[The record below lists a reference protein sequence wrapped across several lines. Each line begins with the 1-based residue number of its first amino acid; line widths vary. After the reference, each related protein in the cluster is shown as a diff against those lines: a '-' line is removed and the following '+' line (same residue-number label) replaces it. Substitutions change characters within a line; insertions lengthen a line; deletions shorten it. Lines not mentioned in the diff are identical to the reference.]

1 MWLAVAIPGVAM
13 CLGWGL
19 AGQYGGAF
27 GAMIPGVLGALAL
40 VLVARRRLGTSQ
52 VWAVAMAGALGFGI
66 GGDETYGQTIGL
78 TAHAQTAAWGYIGL
92 FLKGAV
98 WGGIGGLFVGSAL
111 GNRRYTTAQLL
122 IALNVALALSF
133 VGYRLVNEP
142 DLL

>member
-66 GGDETYGQTIGL
+66 GGDETYGQTIATCATHRLWL
-78 TAHAQTAAWGYIGL
+78 TASWHDAQ
-92 FLKGAV
+92 
-98 WGGIGGLFVGSAL
+98 AL
-111 GNRRYTTAQLL
+111 R
-122 IALNVALALSF
+122 VA
-133 VGYRLVNEP
+133 GTHRG
-142 DLL
+142 DTHC